1 MIETIGIAMC
11 GNMSLLYSNHL
22 ACRPDNQSAMIRG

>member
-11 GNMSLLYSNHL
+11 GNMRLLSSNHL
-22 ACRPDNQSAMIRG
+22 ACRPDNPAAVIRS